1 MNANELRV
9 GNKVTIDNEVSW
21 SKLKGEVMTVI
32 GVSKITDIERM
43 VLFPK
48 SKYNISLEDCN
59 GNLYHQFDEFIIPI
73 PLSPE
78 ILEKCG
84 FEADNKT
91 EYGGWLSPEI
101 IGGSRLRLVKEDV
114 GFSFFN
120 GICKTV
126 VKDLHTLQNYYPAWT
141 SGEELTYKQ

>member
-1 MNANELRV
+1 MIQNTELRR
-9 GNKVTIDNEVSW
+9 GNKVLNLDNVID
-21 SKLKGEVMTVI
+21 TVI
-32 GVSKITDIERM
+32 ELRDEYYLNEAGHG
-43 VLFPK
+43 
-48 SKYNISLEDCN
+48 SLYKTST
-59 GNLYHQFDEFIIPI
+59 GI